1 MKPIKAIFK
10 TVLAGLAAFVILSA
24 LMLGYYF
31 MPLRENN
38 PKQNTDYV
46 WAPNTLWASLT
57 EGVSYGVTDADGF
70 INPEVIN
77 NPDILFLGS
86 SHLQAMNVMPE
97 ENMCALLNKR
107 FNGEYR
113 AYNMGISGHTIYKV
127 IQYLDAS
134 LKIYQKAPKYII
146 IETSDVALSESAV
159 TQALSGEVKKTE
171 VVDTGMIAQLQ
182 KVPYFRQM
190 YHQLDNGML
199 KMLLPDNKKKPDD
212 AAANTVQAVNQKP
225 VIDEK
230 PYDEVLGYLQKL
242 EKEYNTQII
251 VMFHP
256 FEIINADGTI
266 GFSQADYAKVFSRY
280 AEKHDIG
287 FVDMTNDFEK
297 MYYEEQHVPHGFATG
312 ETGVGHLNRYGHAA
326 IAESLYQYIR
336 SMEVE

>member
-1 MKPIKAIFK
+1 MKPIKAIIK
-10 TVLAGLAAFVILSA
+10 TVLAGLAALVILSA

-159 TQALSGEVKKTE
+159 AQALSGEVKKTE

-199 KMLLPDNKKKPDD
+199 KMLLPDNKKKPDG

-225 VIDEK
+225 AIDEK
-230 PYDEVLGYLQKL
+230 PYEEMLGYLQKP

-297 MYYEEQHVPHGFATG
+297 MYYEEHHVPHGFATG
-312 ETGVGHLNRYGHAA
+312 ETGVGHLNKYGHAV
-326 IAESLYQYIR
+326 IAESLYQHIR

>member
-10 TVLAGLAAFVILSA
+10 SVLAGLAALVILSA
-24 LMLGYYF
+24 LMFGYYF

-46 WAPNTLWASLT
+46 WMSNTLWASLT
-57 EGVSYGVTDADGF
+57 EGISYGITDADGF
-70 INPEVIN
+70 INPEVID

-86 SHLQAMNVMPE
+86 SHLQAMCVMPG
-97 ENMCALLNKR
+97 ENMCSLLNER

-127 IQYLDAS
+127 VQYLDAS
-134 LKIYQKAPKYII
+134 LNVYQKAPKYII
-146 IETSDVALSESAV
+146 IETSDVALNEQYV
-159 TQALSGEVKKTE
+159 KQALSGEVKKTE

-190 YHQLDNGML
+190 YHQLDSGML
-199 KMLLPDNKKKPDD
+199 EMLLPDNKKKAEPL
-212 AAANTVQAVNQKP
+212 AANTNQAAN
-225 VIDEK
+225 EK
-230 PYDEVLGYLQKL
+230 PAINEKPFDEMLGYLQKM

-256 FEIINADGTI
+256 FETINADGTI

-280 AEKHDIG
+280 AEKYAVG

-297 MYYEEQHVPHGFATG
+297 MYDKEHHVPHGFATG

-336 SMEVE
+336 SLEVE

>member
-10 TVLAGLAAFVILSA
+10 TVLAGLAALAILSA

-46 WAPNTLWASLT
+46 WMPNTPWASLT

-70 INPEVIN
+70 INPEVTD
-77 NPDILFLGS
+77 NPEILFLGS
-86 SHLQAMNVMPE
+86 SHLQAMSVMPE
-97 ENMCALLNKR
+97 ENMCSLLNER
-107 FNGEYR
+107 FKGEYR

-127 IQYLDAS
+127 IQYLDSS
-134 LKIYQKAPKYII
+134 LKIYKKEPKYII

-159 TQALSGEVKKTE
+159 KQALSGEVKKTE
-171 VVDTGMIAQLQ
+171 VVDTGIIAQLQ

-190 YHQLDNGML
+190 YHQLDTGMME
-199 KMLLPDNKKKPDD
+199 MLLPDNRKKADN
-212 AAANTVQAVNQKP
+212 AIANTAQASNEKP
-225 VIDEK
+225 VIAEK
-230 PYDEVLGYLQKL
+230 PYEETLSYFQKM

-256 FEIINADGTI
+256 FETINADGTI
-266 GFSQADYAKVFSRY
+266 GFSEADYAKVFSKY
-280 AEKHDIG
+280 AEKYDIG

-297 MYYEEQHVPHGFATG
+297 MYYEEHHVPHGFATG
-312 ETGVGHLNRYGHAA
+312 EVGVGHLNKYGHAV

-336 SMEVE
+336 SLEVE

>member
-10 TVLAGLAAFVILSA
+10 TVLAGLAALAILSV
-24 LMLGYYF
+24 LMFGYYF

-57 EGVSYGVTDADGF
+57 EGISYGITDGDGF
-70 INPEVIN
+70 INPEVIE

-86 SHLQAMNVMPE
+86 SHLQAMSVMPG
-97 ENMCALLNKR
+97 ENMCSLLNEQ

-127 IQYLDAS
+127 VQYLDAS
-134 LKIYQKAPKYII
+134 LRVYQKAPKYII
-146 IETSDVALSESAV
+146 IETSDVALSELAV
-159 TQALSGEVKKTE
+159 KQALSGEVKKTE
-171 VVDTGMIAQLQ
+171 VVDTGIIAQLQ

-190 YHQLDNGML
+190 YHQLDSGML
-199 KMLLPDNKKKPDD
+199 EMLLPDNKKKAEPL
-212 AAANTVQAVNQKP
+212 AAN
-225 VIDEK
+225 EK
-230 PYDEVLGYLQKL
+230 PAINEKPFDEMLGYLQKM

-251 VMFHP
+251 VLFHP
-256 FEIINADGTI
+256 FETINADGTI
-266 GFSQADYAKVFSRY
+266 GFSQADHAKVFSQY
-280 AEKHDIG
+280 AEKYAIG
-287 FVDMTNDFEK
+287 FVDMTNDFET
-297 MYYEEQHVPHGFATG
+297 MYDEEHYVPHGFATG

-336 SMEVE
+336 SLEVE

>member
-1 MKPIKAIFK
+1 MKTIKALFK
-10 TVLAGLAAFVILSA
+10 TVLAGLAALAILSV
-24 LMLGYYF
+24 LMFGYYF

-57 EGVSYGVTDADGF
+57 EGISYGITDADGF
-70 INPEVIN
+70 INPEVIE

-86 SHLQAMNVMPE
+86 SHLQAMSVMPG
-97 ENMCALLNKR
+97 ENMCSLLNEQ
-107 FNGEYR
+107 FSGEYR

-127 IQYLDAS
+127 VQYLDAS
-134 LKIYQKAPKYII
+134 LRVYQKAPKYII
-146 IETSDVALSESAV
+146 IETSDVALNEPAV
-159 TQALSGEVKKTE
+159 KQALSGEVKKTE

-190 YHQLDNGML
+190 YHQLDSGML
-199 KMLLPDNKKKPDD
+199 KMLLPDNKKKEEPLATSTNQ
-212 AAANTVQAVNQKP
+212 AANQKP
-225 VIDEK
+225 AIDEK
-230 PYDEVLGYLQKL
+230 PYEEVLGYLQKL

-251 VMFHP
+251 
-256 FEIINADGTI
+256 NADGTI
-266 GFSQADYAKVFSRY
+266 GFSQADHAKVFSQH

-297 MYYEEQHVPHGFATG
+297 MYDEEHRVPHGFVTG
-312 ETGVGHLNRYGHAA
+312 ETGVGHLNKYGHAV

>member
-1 MKPIKAIFK
+1 MKPIKALFK
-10 TVLAGLAAFVILSA
+10 TVLAGLAALVILSA
-24 LMLGYYF
+24 LMFGYYF

-57 EGVSYGVTDADGF
+57 EGISYGITDADGF
-70 INPEVIN
+70 INPEVTED
-77 NPDILFLGS
+77 PDILFLGS

-97 ENMCALLNKR
+97 ENMCALLNER

-134 LKIYQKAPKYII
+134 LKIYQKVPKYII
-146 IETSDVALSESAV
+146 IETSDVALNEPAV
-159 TQALSGEVKKTE
+159 KQALSGDVKKTE

-199 KMLLPDNKKKPDD
+199 KMLLPDNKKKQESL
-212 AAANTVQAVNQKP
+212 AANTSQAANEKPAVN
-225 VIDEK
+225 EK
-230 PYDEVLGYLQKL
+230 PYDEMLGYLQKM
-242 EKEYNTQII
+242 EKEYDTQII

-256 FEIINADGTI
+256 FETINADGTI
-266 GFSQADYAKVFSRY
+266 SFSQADHAKVFSRY
-280 AEKHDIG
+280 AEKYDIG
-287 FVDMTNDFEK
+287 FVDMTNDFET
-297 MYYEEQHVPHGFATG
+297 MYDEEHHVPHGFVTG

-326 IAESLYQYIR
+326 IAESLYQNIR